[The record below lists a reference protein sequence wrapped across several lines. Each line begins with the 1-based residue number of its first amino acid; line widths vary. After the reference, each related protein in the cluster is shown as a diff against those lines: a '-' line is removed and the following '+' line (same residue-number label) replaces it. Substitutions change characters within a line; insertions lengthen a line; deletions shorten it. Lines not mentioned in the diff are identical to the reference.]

1 MVGEEHEHGVGNSV
15 PGGHEGPLHQPVSD
29 TGRPS
34 PEQAA
39 VLAGAALGLAGHEVP
54 AYARAMLDRINS
66 GELTYD
72 EAIGEMRAH
81 FTADP

>member
-1 MVGEEHEHGVGNSV
+1 
-15 PGGHEGPLHQPVSD
+15 
-29 TGRPS
+29 
-34 PEQAA
+34 
-39 VLAGAALGLAGHEVP
+39 LAGHEVP